1 MNPTSSELITAI
13 ADVLRTSIA
22 PLVADQ
28 PWPASE
34 LRTIDALLAHLA
46 ARVDHE
52 ADVLRADDTDLDA
65 LLAELGT
72 AGVSVSFELPPG
84 ASPAVGNLARRT
96 ALEAAIHLIHDG
108 AHDDQVASVR
118 RYLVRAA
125 ERDRLVYQP
134 LAERPLF

>member
-1 MNPTSSELITAI
+1 MTPTTSELITAI
-13 ADVLRTSIA
+13 ADVLRTTIA

-52 ADVLRADDTDLDA
+52 ADALRADDEDLDA
-65 LLAELGT
+65 LLAELDA
-72 AGVSVSFELPPG
+72 AGVAVSVDFPPD
-84 ASPAVGNLARRT
+84 ASAAVGNLARRT